1 MSDLWPR
8 LRKSQAI
15 VEYRKLGDNI
25 EKLAAVARATHP
37 QMTYAATGGR
47 RAGESSVSALAAA
60 IRSVAVDFGFPSAAS
75 DAERV
80 AFDRAA
86 AEQIY
91 RAMDI
96 TGAEA
101 GVREIWSFLAVVVMP
116 DVTRWRFSGD
126 NQERWIASDLT
137 RHMFARLWWQART
150 FAEVTPHGSLDF
162 TLLRGLSESDLN
174 QLTERR
180 SIGGLPPLA
189 RSIARVQA
197 AEGRSGNAKRAD
209 LRGATAKIRRLL
221 AFIDFAGLADEQID
235 DRVRAVLH
243 EVRSSTTDSSPLR

>member
-15 VEYRKLGDNI
+15 LEYRKLA
-25 EKLAAVARATHP
+25 EHPARLTKASRPAHP

-47 RAGESSVSALAAA
+47 RVDDDTVTALAETIRATA
-60 IRSVAVDFGFPSAAS
+60 IDFGFPSPAS
-75 DAERV
+75 DSERI

-91 RAMDI
+91 RAMSI

-101 GVREIWSFLAVVVMP
+101 GVREIWSFLAVVAIP
-116 DVTRWRFSGD
+116 DVTRWRFPGD
-126 NQERWIASDLT
+126 NLERWIASDLT
-137 RHMFARLWWQART
+137 RHMYARLWWQART
-150 FAEVTPHGSLDF
+150 FAVTRGDGSLDF
-162 TLLRGLSESDLN
+162 SLLRGLSESDLN

-180 SIGGLPPLA
+180 SIGGLAPLA
-189 RSIARVQA
+189 RSIARVLDT
-197 AEGRSGNAKRAD
+197 EGRQGSERRSD
-209 LRGATAKIRRLL
+209 LRYATAKIRRLL
-221 AFIDFAGLADEQID
+221 AFIDFSGLSDDQID

-243 EVRSSTTDSSPLR
+243 EARHTLVE